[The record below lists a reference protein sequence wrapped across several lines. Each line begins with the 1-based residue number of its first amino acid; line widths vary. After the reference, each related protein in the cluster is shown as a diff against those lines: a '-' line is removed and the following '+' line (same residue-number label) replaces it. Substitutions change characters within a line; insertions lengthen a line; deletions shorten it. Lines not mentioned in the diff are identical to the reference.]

1 MEFIISAYTWVQSN
15 WQQLLIAAITLVAT
29 LETVVNLFPTKS
41 GAGGLKRVGEFLD
54 KMRDKA
60 GLPVV
65 LKKPEIK
72 LKDDQ

>member
-1 MEFIISAYTWVQSN
+1 MEFVTNAYAWVQAN
-15 WQQLLIAAITLVAT
+15 WQQLLVAGITLVAA
-29 LETVVNLFPTKS
+29 LETIVNLFPTKT

-65 LKKPEIK
+65 LAPKKEEEK
-72 LKDDQ
+72 K